1 MRDKTTKCCL
11 EEETMYII
19 TTDTAAD
26 LPLSYIEEHHLL
38 IAPLFYRI
46 GETTYGSEGQ
56 IMPIR
61 EFYSTM
67 RSGAMP
73 TTMGANPEDIKD
85 MLRPHLER
93 GTDVLHIAFSSALST
108 SYQSAVIAAQD
119 LREEFPNR
127 TIYIVD
133 STCASLGQGLL
144 VHKALQH
151 KDAGESIEQVHEW
164 VEVNKS
170 HICHAFT
177 VDDLFHL
184 QRGGRISKT
193 TAIIGSLVKIKPVLH
208 VNDNGELIS
217 LQNVRG
223 RKKALTTLVDMMVND
238 IAGYEDQNDIFFISH
253 GDCLDD
259 AVFVAEQVKERTGIQ
274 NCIIDYVSATIA
286 SHSGPGTLALFYYGK
301 SRSNS
306 VPK

>member
-1 MRDKTTKCCL
+1 MFV
-11 EEETMYII
+11 IS
-19 TTDTAAD
+19 TDTAAD

-46 GETTYGSEGQ
+46 DDTIYGSPEKT
-56 IMPIR
+56 MPIR
-61 EFYSTM
+61 EFYATV
-67 RSGAMP
+67 RSGALP

-85 MLRPHLER
+85 MLRPELEH
-93 GTDVLHIAFSSALST
+93 GTDVLYIAFSSALST

-119 LREEFPNR
+119 LREEFPKR
-127 TIYIVD
+127 SIFVVD

-144 VHKALQH
+144 VHKAIQ
-151 KDAGESIEQVHEW
+151 KRDAGMPIQQVYDW
-164 VEVNKS
+164 VEANKG

-208 VNDNGELIS
+208 VNDQGELIS

-238 IAGYEDQNDIFFISH
+238 IEGYEKENDIFFVSH
-253 GDCLDD
+253 GDCIDE
-259 AVFVAEQVKERTGIQ
+259 AIFVAEQVKERTGIQ
-274 NCIIDYVSATIA
+274 NCIIDYIGAPIG